1 MGNDRTEELL
11 LQLIQDMAEVKAKL
25 NNIDEQKLSSRVD
38 WLEAQAREQ
47 DRVIKTLE
55 NREAILEEFIRNNMN
70 EANKSNKA
78 VWTSIGIAFLT
89 AALSFLIIYNR
100 RDIMKLDIKARL
112 RNKYFWVS
120 MLSLVVLLL
129 DQLGIKL
136 PVDINEIG
144 GTILSIAVLLGI
156 IVDNGSE
163 GFSDK
168 HE

>member
-25 NNIDEQKLSSRVD
+25 NSIDEQKISSRVD

-55 NREAILEEFIRNNMN
+55 NREATLEEFIRNNMN

-89 AALSFLIIYNR
+89 AARSFLIN
-100 RDIMKLDIKARL
+100 L
-112 RNKYFWVS
+112 
-120 MLSLVVLLL
+120 
-129 DQLGIKL
+129 
-136 PVDINEIG
+136 
-144 GTILSIAVLLGI
+144 
-156 IVDNGSE
+156 
-163 GFSDK
+163 
-168 HE
+168 

>member
-78 VWTSIGIAFLT
+78 VWASIGIAFLT
-89 AALSFLIIYNR
+89 AALSFLIN
-100 RDIMKLDIKARL
+100 L
-112 RNKYFWVS
+112 
-120 MLSLVVLLL
+120 
-129 DQLGIKL
+129 
-136 PVDINEIG
+136 
-144 GTILSIAVLLGI
+144 
-156 IVDNGSE
+156 
-163 GFSDK
+163 
-168 HE
+168 